1 MSRAVVVVVVVAV
14 LALACGAASQSPAP
28 AAAAGPASD
37 CGSSITA
44 LAGCLTYITP
54 GSPEA
59 RPAKDCCAGVKSALG
74 SPAAV
79 ACLCG
84 ALGQDFGIKINYT
97 RAAALPAACGGDSS
111 ALSKEISRCLSY
123 WSTRTIFFRF
133 WVRINTGHRHAIF
146 TEVGGGP
153 ISGLGDAHCSHGC
166 CTSAFLLLPLKI
178 FTTYDLVS
186 ETL

>member
-1 MSRAVVVVVVVAV
+1 MSRAVVVVAVAV
-14 LALACGAASQSPAP
+14 LALACGAASQSQSPAPAP
-28 AAAAGPASD
+28 AAAGPSSD

-111 ALSKEISRCLSY
+111 ALSKEISRRFSY
-123 WSTRTIFFRF
+123 WSTCTIFIRF
-133 WVRINTGHRHAIF
+133 WVRINTGDRHPIF
-146 TEVGGGP
+146 TEVGCDP
-153 ISGLGDAHCSHGC
+153 ISGLSDACCSHGC
-166 CTSAFLLLPLKI
+166 CSSAFLLLSLKI
-178 FTTYDLVS
+178 FTT
-186 ETL
+186 